1 MEISGILSQ
10 KNRQKENPIC
20 SATAD
25 LAWGKPTLIFVQQK
39 LFSKYTKT
47 KQNKT
52 EQQNKPFKFSTS
64 LLRRVLAVSL
74 IGLQCLIQVI

>member
-47 KQNKT
+47 KQNRTTKQT
-52 EQQNKPFKFSTS
+52 F
-64 LLRRVLAVSL
+64 
-74 IGLQCLIQVI
+74 